1 MSAAHLKHYSKKL
14 PLLTQLEIIEAE
26 ESLSEFIRQA
36 WPILEP
42 GAPYVHG
49 WHIDAICEHL
59 EAVTRGEITRLIIN
73 IPPGCMKSLIL
84 NVFWPAWEWGPKH
97 MPHLRGL
104 GVSHNQ
110 DLAVRDSIKLR
121 MLIQSDWYQERYPH
135 VRLKYGRVSKKEFE
149 NSKNGFNK
157 VMAIAS
163 MTGSRGDRVRID
175 DPLSVEDARSKIV
188 LATREFL
195 FKEAIPTRL
204 ISPKN
209 SAIIII
215 MQRLHQMDTT
225 GIALKLEQGYECL
238 MLPMEFEIER
248 RCKTNIGFVDPRTID
263 GELLFPERFPKEV
276 VERDKKSLGAAG
288 HASQNQQRPAPREGA
303 IIQVAWLQN
312 RYLLQRDPY
321 GKPILNS
328 FTEIYQS
335 WDTAFKEGQEN
346 DYCVC
351 TTWGLRDNGFYLIH
365 RFKKKMLFPELEA
378 RAIELANYFNPN
390 QILIEDAASG
400 ISLQQAMQK
409 KTRLPIKAVRADKD
423 KIARLSAVSGYF
435 EAQRV
440 FLPQNESWVDEPD
453 GYVEELT
460 TFPAVAHDD
469 SVDSTSQFLQ
479 EIALRRESSL
489 RRIIGAS
496 MSR

>member
-1 MSAAHLKHYSKKL
+1 MSEARLIWEAIELLEEEEREKEAAEKSL
-14 PLLTQLEIIEAE
+14 AE
-26 ESLSEFIRQA
+26 FVKQA
-36 WPILEP
+36 WHVLEP
-42 GAPYVHG
+42 GAPYIHN
-49 WHIDAICEHL
+49 WHIDAVCQHL
-59 EAVTRGEITRLIIN
+59 EAVTNGELLRLIIN
-73 IPPGCMKSLIL
+73 IPPGCSKSLVL
-84 NVFWPAWEWGPKH
+84 NVFWPAWEWGAKK

-121 MLIQSDWYQERYPH
+121 MLIQSDWYQSRYSH
-135 VRLKYGRVSKKEFE
+135 VKLKYGRVSKKEFE
-149 NSKNGFNK
+149 NTQSGFNK
-157 VMAIAS
+157 VMAIGS

-215 MQRLHQMDTT
+215 MQRLHQLDTT
-225 GIALKLEQGYECL
+225 GIALKLDQGYECL

-248 RCKTNIGFVDPRTID
+248 RCKTSIGFVDPRIYD
-263 GELLFPERFPKEV
+263 GELLFPERFPQEV
-276 VERDKKSLGAAG
+276 VDRDKKSLGAAG

-312 RYLLQRDPY
+312 RYLLQRDAY
-321 GKPILNS
+321 GKLILNS
-328 FTEIYQS
+328 FKEIYQS
-335 WDTAFKEGQEN
+335 WDTAFKDKQEN
-346 DYCVC
+346 DYNVC

-365 RFKKKMLFPELEA
+365 RFKKKMLFPELESK
-378 RAIELANYFNPN
+378 AIELANYFNPN

-400 ISLQQAMQK
+400 ISLQQAMK
-409 KTRLPIKAVRADKD
+409 KRTRLPIKAVTVDKD
-423 KIARLSAVSGYF
+423 KVARLSAVSGYF

-440 FLPQNESWVDEPD
+440 FLPSGESWVDEPD
-453 GYVEELT
+453 GYIEEMT
-460 TFPAVAHDD
+460 TFPAVVHDD
-469 SVDSTSQFLQ
+469 SVDSTSQFLL

-489 RRIIGAS
+489 RAIQGS
-496 MSR
+496 MMRR